1 MSYIIGALA
10 RTACMG
16 ILIPAMLGFGDS
28 VTVDFLPD
36 EEAQSWVATELG
48 QVARNLGP
56 SAQVPRLLTNPP
68 SSSEV
73 PKDLDGLFDL
83 TCEVQQAIGQE
94 DVEFTLVELEPGQP
108 PVPPG
113 FDPIGQ
119 AEGHML
125 HAFVR
130 DNEYLLLLVPVVF
143 RKAPLVLGGL
153 ARELGRIA
161 LHRAGQA
168 PAEADESEFEAHAE
182 LAAVALG
189 MGVWIANGSYVFENA
204 CCGGGCGIDLKGLRA
219 ALSMPEACFAL
230 ALDAQRKGLSRRSVA
245 RHLESTQRAAFK
257 RNWSACKKSPQ
268 LALPPAGTGAL
279 AAG

>member
-1 MSYIIGALA
+1 
-10 RTACMG
+10 
-16 ILIPAMLGFGDS
+16 
-28 VTVDFLPD
+28 VNFLPD
-36 EEAQSWVATELG
+36 AEAQSWVATELAN
-48 QVARNLGP
+48 VASVLGP
-56 SAQVPRLLTNPP
+56 SAQVPRLLTDPP
-68 SSSEV
+68 SSLEV
-73 PKDLDGLFDL
+73 PKDLDALFDL
-83 TCEVQQAIGQE
+83 TCEVQGAIGQE
-94 DVEFTLVELEPGQP
+94 DVEFTLLELEPGQP

-113 FDPIGQ
+113 FDAIGQ

-130 DNEYLLLLVPVVF
+130 EDEYLLLFMPAIF
-143 RKAPLVLGGL
+143 RKEQLVLGAM

-161 LHRAGQA
+161 LHRAGQV
-168 PAEADESEFEAHAE
+168 PEEPEGAELEVQAE

-189 MGVWIANGSYVFENA
+189 MGVWVANGSYVFENA

-230 ALDAQRKGLSRRSVA
+230 ALDGQRKGFSRRSVA
-245 RHLESTQRAAFK
+245 RYLDATQKAAFK
-257 RNWSACKKSPQ
+257 KNWSACKKSPQ

>member
-1 MSYIIGALA
+1 
-10 RTACMG
+10 
-16 ILIPAMLGFGDS
+16 MLGFGDS
-28 VTVDFLPD
+28 VTVNFLPD
-36 EEAQSWVATELG
+36 EEAQSWVAKELG
-48 QVARNLGP
+48 NVASSLGP
-56 SAQVPRLLTNPP
+56 SAQVPRLLTDPP
-68 SSSEV
+68 SSSQV
-73 PKDLDGLFDL
+73 PRDLDALFDL

-94 DVEFTLVELEPGQP
+94 DLEFTLLELEPNQP

-113 FDPIGQ
+113 FEPIGQ

-130 DNEYLLLLVPVVF
+130 ENEYLLLFVPTVF

-161 LHRAGQA
+161 LHRAGQVPA
-168 PAEADESEFEAHAE
+168 SPAESDQETTAE

-189 MGVWIANGSYVFENA
+189 MGVWIANGAYVFENA
-204 CCGGGCGIDLKGLRA
+204 CCGGGCGIDLGGLRA

-245 RHLESTQRAAFK
+245 RYLEATQKAAFK
-257 RNWSACKKSPQ
+257 KNWAACKKNPQ
-268 LALPPAGTGAL
+268 LALPPAGKAAL

>member
-1 MSYIIGALA
+1 
-10 RTACMG
+10 
-16 ILIPAMLGFGDS
+16 MLGFGDS

-36 EEAQSWVATELG
+36 EKARSWVATELAT
-48 QVARNLGP
+48 VASSLGP
-56 SAQVPRLLTNPP
+56 SAQVPRLLTDPP
-68 SSSEV
+68 SSAEV

-94 DVEFTLVELEPGQP
+94 DVEFTLLELEPGQP

-130 DNEYLLLLVPVVF
+130 NDEYLLLFVPVVF
-143 RKAPLVLGGL
+143 RQAPLVLGGL

-161 LHRAGQA
+161 LHRAGQV
-168 PAEADESEFEAHAE
+168 PEDPEASELETHSE
-182 LAAVALG
+182 LAAIALG

-204 CCGGGCGIDLKGLRA
+204 CCGGGCGIDLKSLRA

-230 ALDAQRKGLSRRSVA
+230 ALDAQRKGLSRRAVA
-245 RHLESTQRAAFK
+245 RYLESTQKAAFK
-257 RNWSACKKSPQ
+257 KNWSACKKSPQ
-268 LALPPAGTGAL
+268 LALPPATGGGEL